1 VDCISYLASEHS
13 EFIAAPDLVMCRVT
27 RWHEQ
32 RKMDLLKNRRWSQR
46 NIDAKAYAPGELEK
60 IKLEDGV

>member
-1 VDCISYLASEHS
+1 
-13 EFIAAPDLVMCRVT
+13 
-27 RWHEQ
+27 
-32 RKMDLLKNRRWSQR
+32 MDLLKNRRWSQR